1 MEPVSREQ
9 SVGRY
14 RQLADRVRD
23 RNDRARDR
31 LRADRIRDVDGNE
44 RLVEADREQG
54 ELQELQQ
61 RAARLRDLMRLRD
74 NRLVRNI
81 DLAVNGERNP
91 EPREREGRGLQGHQV
106 DWRRDVPRVP
116 LAELAGGLMNPEQPQ
131 VAALRAQVL
140 PPQVVRIDPR
150 HLDPLGGQPVMFLG
164 ERNGRRGDQPNQRMQ
179 EIERDHADRV
189 GRLNALGV
197 ALEDAERLRRER
209 NRALAGAN
217 RAGAENR
224 RVFQQRLR
232 AEHGP
237 LFRQATIP
245 SDDDDCGSQV
255 ASTTINVSI
264 EGDVISYTSA
274 PDQPSSVGLFI
285 WGKCLK

>member
-1 MEPVSREQ
+1 MM
-9 SVGRY
+9 
-14 RQLADRVRD
+14 
-23 RNDRARDR
+23 
-31 LRADRIRDVDGNE
+31 
-44 RLVEADREQG
+44 
-54 ELQELQQ
+54 QQ
-61 RAARLRDLMRLRD
+61 K
-74 NRLVRNI
+74 I
-81 DLAVNGERNP
+81 
-91 EPREREGRGLQGHQV
+91 Q
-106 DWRRDVPRVP
+106 
-116 LAELAGGLMNPEQPQ
+116 AELAGGLMNPEQPQ

-140 PPQVVRIDPR
+140 QPQVVRIDPR

-274 PDQPSSVGLFI
+274 PDQPRSVGLFI